1 MFIDERLV
9 IEAMCAMWAAGD
21 LDGLVRSHTRDV
33 VFSVFGSASSNSFLT
48 NGNGRKL
55 MRRRL
60 GKLLSEFEVVRF
72 QPVQI
77 VRDDAAWLRCGVRY
91 HYVHRATGMDID
103 GTMRHNCRMRDGRIE
118 RLEIVHDM
126 ARMSAF
132 FDMVRRM
139 TAEA

>member
-1 MFIDERLV
+1 MLIDERLV

-21 LDGLVRSHTRDV
+21 LSGVVRGHTRDV
-33 VFSVFGSASSNSFLT
+33 VFSVLGTAGSKSFLKQ
-48 NGNGRKL
+48 GSGREL
-55 MRRRL
+55 MRQRL

-72 QPVQI
+72 QPTQI

-91 HYVHRATGMDID
+91 QYVHRATGMDID
-103 GTMRHNCRMRDGRIE
+103 GTMRQNCRLRGGRIE

-139 TAEA
+139 KAEA

>member
-1 MFIDERLV
+1 
-9 IEAMCAMWAAGD
+9 
-21 LDGLVRSHTRDV
+21 
-33 VFSVFGSASSNSFLT
+33 
-48 NGNGRKL
+48 

-139 TAEA
+139 KAEA